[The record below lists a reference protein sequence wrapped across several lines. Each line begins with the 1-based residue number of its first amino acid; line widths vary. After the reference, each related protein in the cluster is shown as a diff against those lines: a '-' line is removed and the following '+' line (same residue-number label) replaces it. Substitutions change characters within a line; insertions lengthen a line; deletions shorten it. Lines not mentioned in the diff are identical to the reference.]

1 VVLPTFLLQ
10 PSRHFASDK
19 ELIMPTKHRQKKS
32 PDVMQHPIR
41 VVPLHRPDAPAAV
54 STGVPHLTYRNGP
67 LLTAVQVFTVFWGSS
82 WRQAT
87 NSDLLT
93 QINQF
98 FDYVLTSQLMNQLG
112 EYSAP
117 GQTIGH
123 GSRIGTTVLTSPDPV
138 GSVQD
143 RAIQQLLQQ
152 EIDAGTLP
160 PTNANTLYFV
170 FLPDG
175 VQVVQGTTASCQ
187 SFCGYH
193 DSFGKGIYYAVM
205 PYPGCSGCTG
215 GLAVFD
221 ALTSTTSH
229 ELCESITDPIPGK
242 GWYDDNNGEI
252 GDICSWKTRTLGKY
266 TIQLEWSNQAGS
278 CI

>member
-1 VVLPTFLLQ
+1 
-10 PSRHFASDK
+10 
-19 ELIMPTKHRQKKS
+19 MPTKPRRKKS
-32 PDVMQHPIR
+32 PEVQQHPIR
-41 VVPLHRPDAPAAV
+41 VVPLHRPEAPAAV
-54 STGVPHLTYRNGP
+54 SAAAPHLTYRNGP
-67 LLTAVQVFTVFWGSS
+67 LLTAVQVVTAFWGS
-82 WRQAT
+82 WWQQAP

-98 FDYVLTSQLMNQLG
+98 FDYILTSPLIDQLG
-112 EYSAP
+112 EYSVP
-117 GQTIGH
+117 EKTISH
-123 GSRIGTTVLTSPDPV
+123 GSRIDTTILTSPDPG

-143 RAIQQLLQQ
+143 SAIQQLLQQ
-152 EIDAGTLP
+152 GIDAGTLP
-160 PTNANTLYFV
+160 ATNSNTLYFV

-175 VQVVQGTTASCQ
+175 AQVVQGNSASCQ

-193 DSFGKGIYYAVM
+193 DSFGKNVYYAVM

-215 GLAVFD
+215 GLAVFE

-229 ELCESITDPIPGK
+229 ELCESITDPIPGQ

-252 GDICSWKTRTLGKY
+252 GDICAWKTRNLGKY

-278 CI
+278 CM